1 MPRSE
6 RRRPG
11 RSEPRWSAWWLAV
24 PVLGLAA
31 YATFSATLSLLG
43 EDPSRAPVGAVRD
56 EKPVRSP
63 LAAAAVAAPAVPND
77 DDAPAVPAEAPSP
90 AAPAAAAVDVAP
102 PPEPTD
108 APSVTATPATRRATA
123 DKVRKVKP
131 KPAPREHLTEQ
142 DHRALD
148 AIIEQAG
155 KNAR

>member
-1 MPRSE
+1 MPRAE

-31 YATFSATLSLLG
+31 YVAFSATLSLLG

-56 EKPVRSP
+56 EAPVRSP
-63 LAAAAVAAPAVPND
+63 LAAPAVPN

-90 AAPAAAAVDVAP
+90 AAPAAAAVDAAP

-108 APSVTATPATRRATA
+108 APSVTATPATRRAAA